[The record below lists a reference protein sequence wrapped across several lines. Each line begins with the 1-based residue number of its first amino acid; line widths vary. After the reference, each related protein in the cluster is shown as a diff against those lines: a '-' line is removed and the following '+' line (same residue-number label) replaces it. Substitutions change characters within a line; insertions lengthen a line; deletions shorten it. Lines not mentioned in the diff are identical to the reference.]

1 MNKMTNAEKKAE
13 LWKKLLSKYQ
23 HLEAY
28 CDIDVRGIDED
39 SIYFHPVFKLD
50 DNTIIT
56 AQGDINSNVGDI
68 YAFRLSQEKF
78 SAEIHAEI
86 LDAVVIGWYTNKEL
100 VYTALD
106 TLDKVRNH
114 VRTLEMYTT
123 DYITNILTGESLDD
137 LTNSFI
143 QEIKATSRIVTH
155 MQKELNK

>member
-1 MNKMTNAEKKAE
+1 MTNAEKKAE
-13 LWKKLLSKYQ
+13 LWKKLLPKYQ

-28 CDIDVRGIDED
+28 CDISVRGIEED
-39 SIYFHPVFKLD
+39 SIYFHPTFKLD

-56 AQGDINSNVGDI
+56 AQGDINSSIGDI

-86 LDAVVIGWYTNKEL
+86 LDAVVIGWHTNREL

-106 TLDKVRNH
+106 TLAKVRSH

-123 DYITNILTGESLDD
+123 DYVINILIGESLDD

-143 QEIKATSRIVTH
+143 QEIKTTNRIVTH
-155 MQKELNK
+155 MQQELNK